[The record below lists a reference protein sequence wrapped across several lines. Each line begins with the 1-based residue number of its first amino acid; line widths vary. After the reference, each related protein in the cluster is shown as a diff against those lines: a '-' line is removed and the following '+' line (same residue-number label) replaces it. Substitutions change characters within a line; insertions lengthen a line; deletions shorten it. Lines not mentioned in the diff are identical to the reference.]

1 VDWIKL
7 VQKKTRTLF
16 FENGDALSDKK
27 KVMECLGK
35 LSGY

>member
-7 VQKKTRTLF
+7 AQKRTRTLF
-16 FENGDALSDKK
+16 VENGEVFADKK

-35 LSGY
+35 LGDY